1 MPLDSPSRESLLAA
15 CPLFGDLDADGL
27 AAVRDAAVEVDFPAG
42 RTIARQGEIGT
53 GLFIV
58 ASGAVRVVR
67 DGRELTRLGPGEFF
81 GELAILADDVPRTA
95 RVRAISPI
103 RCLVIGRPDFRRV
116 LEEEPRIA
124 VAMLPVLARR
134 LADTLGA

>member
-1 MPLDSPSRESLLAA
+1 MAETGSIEKVRGIPMFAELDDE
-15 CPLFGDLDADGL
+15 GL
-27 AAVRDAAVEVDFPAG
+27 ARVAELFSEVEAPAGQVIVEHGHAGSGMFLLEEGTVAVELPAG
-42 RTIARQGEIGT
+42 TIE
-53 GLFIV
+53 
-58 ASGAVRVVR
+58 
-67 DGRELTRLGPGEFF
+67 LGPGEFF

-95 RVRAISPI
+95 RVRAITPI
-103 RCLVIGRPDFRRV
+103 RCLVIGRPDFRRL